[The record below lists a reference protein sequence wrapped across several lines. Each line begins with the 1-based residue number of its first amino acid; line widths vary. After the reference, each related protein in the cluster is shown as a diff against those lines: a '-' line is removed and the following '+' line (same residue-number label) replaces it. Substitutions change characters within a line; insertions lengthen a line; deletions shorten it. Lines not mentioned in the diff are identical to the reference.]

1 MAEQLPGFV
10 PRQSV
15 VHRSIQVIG
24 DLSNLAGRDESA
36 DRDKTAIPWS
46 EARSQ
51 PEIPEQHVSRI
62 VDKAWRDVAELLSNT
77 RCPLRLR
84 SLIEG

>member
-1 MAEQLPGFV
+1 
-10 PRQSV
+10 
-15 VHRSIQVIG
+15 
-24 DLSNLAGRDESA
+24 
-36 DRDKTAIPWS
+36 
-46 EARSQ
+46 
-51 PEIPEQHVSRI
+51 